1 MYHCFC
7 SIKGRG
13 ALLLLFPTCPL
24 LLPTCPPPPF
34 PIPPPPP
41 SMPPSYGSVIHSW
54 HFVGI
59 NDPGQFLSS
68 DLVMKS
74 NVITKD
80 WRSRKRIR
88 GRKGKHEKLP
98 CKSQLMHSLFTCLSI
113 SKNTGIVTLK
123 GILQNICTKTLVNFF
138 LAWYMKQKQKNNQC
152 ITINK
157 LPTLQEQVVKQ
168 WHFDSQHTPWRL
180 TFTCSFD

>member
-24 LLPTCPPPPF
+24 LLPACPPPPF
-34 PIPPPPP
+34 LMPPSSFPHVPLLLSSCPPPPP

-59 NDPGQFLSS
+59 NGPGQFLSS

-74 NVITKD
+74 NVITKN

-88 GRKGKHEKLP
+88 GRKDKHEKLP

-113 SKNTGIVTLK
+113 SKNTGIVALK
-123 GILQNICTKTLVNFF
+123 GILQNIWTKTLVNFF
-138 LAWYMKQKQKNNQC
+138 LAW
-152 ITINK
+152 
-157 LPTLQEQVVKQ
+157 
-168 WHFDSQHTPWRL
+168 
-180 TFTCSFD
+180 

>member
-1 MYHCFC
+1 MPP
-7 SIKGRG
+7 SS
-13 ALLLLFPTCPL
+13 FPHVPL
-24 LLPTCPPPPF
+24 LLSPC
-34 PIPPPPP
+34 PPPPP
-41 SMPPSYGSVIHSW
+41 SMPPSYGFVIHSW

-59 NDPGQFLSS
+59 NYPGQFLSS

-74 NVITKD
+74 NVITKN

-88 GRKGKHEKLP
+88 ERKDKHEKLP

-113 SKNTGIVTLK
+113 SKNTGIVALK

-168 WHFDSQHTPWRL
+168 WHFDSKHTPWRL

>member
-13 ALLLLFPTCPL
+13 ALLLLFPTCPPPPSRMSPSSFPHVPL
-24 LLPTCPPPPF
+24 LLSSC
-34 PIPPPPP
+34 PPPPP
-41 SMPPSYGSVIHSW
+41 SIPPSYGSVIHSW

-59 NDPGQFLSS
+59 NGPGQFLSS

-74 NVITKD
+74 NVITKN

-88 GRKGKHEKLP
+88 GRKDKHEKLP

-113 SKNTGIVTLK
+113 SKNTGIVALK
-123 GILQNICTKTLVNFF
+123 GILQNIWTKTLVNFF
-138 LAWYMKQKQKNNQC
+138 LAW
-152 ITINK
+152 
-157 LPTLQEQVVKQ
+157 
-168 WHFDSQHTPWRL
+168 
-180 TFTCSFD
+180 